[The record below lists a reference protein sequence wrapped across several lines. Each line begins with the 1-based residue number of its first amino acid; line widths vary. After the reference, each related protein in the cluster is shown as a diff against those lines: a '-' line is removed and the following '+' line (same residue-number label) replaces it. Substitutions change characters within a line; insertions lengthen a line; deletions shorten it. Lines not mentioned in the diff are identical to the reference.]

1 MSKLR
6 LFAFILL
13 GIVIFTSCRKSKDT
27 PANASIVRVMV
38 SNNKGEVQKNTL
50 VRMYDPASFEVFKK
64 DPTTAALLGVATN
77 DKGIATF
84 ELQQAQWFK
93 TGKTVELY
101 FVVAEILD
109 KDNFRWWSEGGT
121 ITLGKNQAFKIVV
134 EQKNPAP
141 SETDNLIVK
150 DNIAIGLKNKDI
162 TRLVFPENIKGIADE
177 AFAESALETVVLNEG
192 LLSIGK
198 AAFRNSKVSEITFPS
213 SLEQLGENAFEDC
226 HSLLAADLSATKLK
240 TVSAQ
245 AFRESGLKSVL
256 LSASVETIGYQ
267 AFLGVKDMAEC
278 RFPEKLQTIEE
289 EAFRESGLVRA
300 DLPSGIKEIGYMA
313 FAYCPALQTVS
324 TFGEAK
330 NSDGIVGVGAFSQC
344 DRLKEVELPHSVAKL
359 EGWTFVECPS
369 LANITLGEN
378 LREVGDSGLKTNHG
392 VSSLTF
398 LGKQPPVFGSNSLPL
413 AKGLSIWVPQGTT
426 QQYQEKLPSYLHSV
440 IKEKA

>member
-38 SNNKGEVQKNTL
+38 SNNKGEVLKNTL

-134 EQKNPAP
+134 EQKNSAP

-213 SLEQLGENAFEDC
+213 SLEQLGENTFEDC

-245 AFRESGLKSVL
+245 AFRESGL
-256 LSASVETIGYQ
+256 
-267 AFLGVKDMAEC
+267 
-278 RFPEKLQTIEE
+278 
-289 EAFRESGLVRA
+289 VRA
-300 DLPSGIKEIGYMA
+300 DIPSGIKEIRYMA

-330 NSDGIVGVGAFSQC
+330 SSDGIVGVGAFSQC

-369 LANITLGEN
+369 LASITLGEN
-378 LREVGDSGLKTNHG
+378 LREVGDSGLKTNYG

>member
-1 MSKLR
+1 
-6 LFAFILL
+6 
-13 GIVIFTSCRKSKDT
+13 
-27 PANASIVRVMV
+27 MV
-38 SNNKGEVQKNTL
+38 SNNKGEVLKNTL

-77 DKGIATF
+77 YKGIATF

-109 KDNFRWWSEGGT
+109 KDNYRWWSEGGT

-177 AFAESALETVVLNEG
+177 AFAESVLETVVLNEG

-226 HSLLAADLSATKLK
+226 HSLLAADLSATKLN

-245 AFRESGLKSVL
+245 AFR
-256 LSASVETIGYQ
+256 
-267 AFLGVKDMAEC
+267 
-278 RFPEKLQTIEE
+278 
-289 EAFRESGLVRA
+289 
-300 DLPSGIKEIGYMA
+300 
-313 FAYCPALQTVS
+313 
-324 TFGEAK
+324 
-330 NSDGIVGVGAFSQC
+330 
-344 DRLKEVELPHSVAKL
+344 
-359 EGWTFVECPS
+359 
-369 LANITLGEN
+369 
-378 LREVGDSGLKTNHG
+378 DSGR
-392 VSSLTF
+392 
-398 LGKQPPVFGSNSLPL
+398 
-413 AKGLSIWVPQGTT
+413 
-426 QQYQEKLPSYLHSV
+426 
-440 IKEKA
+440 

>member
-1 MSKLR
+1 M
-6 LFAFILL
+6 
-13 GIVIFTSCRKSKDT
+13 
-27 PANASIVRVMV
+27 
-38 SNNKGEVQKNTL
+38 
-50 VRMYDPASFEVFKK
+50 
-64 DPTTAALLGVATN
+64 
-77 DKGIATF
+77 
-84 ELQQAQWFK
+84 
-93 TGKTVELY
+93 
-101 FVVAEILD
+101 
-109 KDNFRWWSEGGT
+109 
-121 ITLGKNQAFKIVV
+121 
-134 EQKNPAP
+134 
-141 SETDNLIVK
+141 
-150 DNIAIGLKNKDI
+150 
-162 TRLVFPENIKGIADE
+162 
-177 AFAESALETVVLNEG
+177 
-192 LLSIGK
+192 
-198 AAFRNSKVSEITFPS
+198 
-213 SLEQLGENAFEDC
+213 
-226 HSLLAADLSATKLK
+226 
-240 TVSAQ
+240 
-245 AFRESGLKSVL
+245 
-256 LSASVETIGYQ
+256 ETIGYQ

-300 DLPSGIKEIGYMA
+300 DLPSGIKGIGYMA

-344 DRLKEVELPHSVAKL
+344 DRLKEVKLPHSVAKL

-369 LANITLGEN
+369 LASITLGEN

>member
-38 SNNKGEVQKNTL
+38 SNNKGEVLKNTL

-109 KDNFRWWSEGGT
+109 KDNYRWWSEGGT

-141 SETDNLIVK
+141 SETDNLIAK

-226 HSLLAADLSATKLK
+226 HSLFAADLSATKLK

-256 LSASVETIGYQ
+256 LTASVETIGY
-267 AFLGVKDMAEC
+267 
-278 RFPEKLQTIEE
+278 
-289 EAFRESGLVRA
+289 
-300 DLPSGIKEIGYMA
+300 
-313 FAYCPALQTVS
+313 
-324 TFGEAK
+324 
-330 NSDGIVGVGAFSQC
+330 
-344 DRLKEVELPHSVAKL
+344 
-359 EGWTFVECPS
+359 
-369 LANITLGEN
+369 
-378 LREVGDSGLKTNHG
+378 
-392 VSSLTF
+392 
-398 LGKQPPVFGSNSLPL
+398 
-413 AKGLSIWVPQGTT
+413 
-426 QQYQEKLPSYLHSV
+426 
-440 IKEKA
+440 

>member
-38 SNNKGEVQKNTL
+38 SNNKGEVLKNTL

-150 DNIAIGLKNKDI
+150 DNIAIGLKSKDI

-240 TVSAQ
+240 TLSAQ
-245 AFRESGLKSVL
+245 AFRESGLKSVIL
-256 LSASVETIGYQ
+256 PASVETIGYQ

-289 EAFRESGLVRA
+289 EAFRESGLIRA

-330 NSDGIVGVGAFSQC
+330 KSDGIVGVGAFSQC

-378 LREVGDSGLKTNHG
+378 LREVGDSGLKTNYG
-392 VSSLTF
+392 LGSLTF
-398 LGKQPPVFGSNSLPL
+398 LGKQPPVFGNNAFPQ

>member
-38 SNNKGEVQKNTL
+38 SNNKGEVLKNTL

-64 DPTTAALLGVATN
+64 EPTTAALLGVATN

-109 KDNFRWWSEGGT
+109 KDNYRWWSEGGT

-177 AFAESALETVVLNEG
+177 AFAE
-192 LLSIGK
+192 
-198 AAFRNSKVSEITFPS
+198 
-213 SLEQLGENAFEDC
+213 
-226 HSLLAADLSATKLK
+226 
-240 TVSAQ
+240 
-245 AFRESGLKSVL
+245 
-256 LSASVETIGYQ
+256 
-267 AFLGVKDMAEC
+267 
-278 RFPEKLQTIEE
+278 
-289 EAFRESGLVRA
+289 
-300 DLPSGIKEIGYMA
+300 
-313 FAYCPALQTVS
+313 
-324 TFGEAK
+324 
-330 NSDGIVGVGAFSQC
+330 
-344 DRLKEVELPHSVAKL
+344 
-359 EGWTFVECPS
+359 
-369 LANITLGEN
+369 
-378 LREVGDSGLKTNHG
+378 
-392 VSSLTF
+392 
-398 LGKQPPVFGSNSLPL
+398 
-413 AKGLSIWVPQGTT
+413 
-426 QQYQEKLPSYLHSV
+426 
-440 IKEKA
+440 